1 MKKYAK
7 PIEPTLKDIVSEYL
21 DSVHGNTL
29 DPKVHKERIIELLEK
44 AHEVGYSK
52 GYDDGFE
59 SADGRKPY

>member
-29 DPKVHKERIIELLEK
+29 DPKVYKERIMELLEK
-44 AHEVGYSK
+44 AYEVGYSK